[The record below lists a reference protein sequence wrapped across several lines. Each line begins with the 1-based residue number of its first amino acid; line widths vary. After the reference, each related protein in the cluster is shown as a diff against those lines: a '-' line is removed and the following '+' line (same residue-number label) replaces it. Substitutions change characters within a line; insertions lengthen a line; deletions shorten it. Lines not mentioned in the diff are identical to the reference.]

1 MINFRSIADLDQ
13 AIARNLWKLD
23 RSSFDVV
30 VGIPRSGIAP
40 AGIIS
45 TYLQKPFAT
54 LEGFIAGQVH
64 GRSGHLTATRPRRIL
79 LVDDTSN
86 KGGAMARAV
95 GQLRQFDRKL
105 EITRCAVFGP
115 YQIEDPASIIDVWF
129 EDCTGPRGFAW
140 NMWKHTRARKWAFD
154 IDGVLCRDPTKA
166 ENDDGP
172 AYDRFLRTAPPL
184 FLPQRQI
191 GHIITSR
198 LERYRPQTE
207 EWLAR
212 HGVEYLQLHMLDLPS
227 RDERMRVMKL
237 RPGGRGGWK
246 ASIAADVGAEMM
258 IESCHKQARII
269 AREAGIPVF
278 CTELMQ
284 TFNPGEQ

>member
-1 MINFRSIADLDQ
+1 MINFRSITDLDR

-54 LEGFIAGQVH
+54 LEGLIAGQVH
-64 GRSGHLTATRPRRIL
+64 GRSGHLATARARRIL

-115 YQIEDPASIIDVWF
+115 YQVEDPAAIIDVWF
-129 EDCTGPRGFAW
+129 EDCIGPRGFAW

-154 IDGVLCRDPTKA
+154 FDGVLCRDPSKA
-166 ENDDGP
+166 ENDDGER
-172 AYDRFLRTAPPL
+172 YREFLLTAPPL
-184 FLPQRQI
+184 FLPQREI

-198 LERYRPQTE
+198 LEKWRPETE
-207 EWLAR
+207 AWLGR
-212 HGVEYLQLHMLDLPS
+212 LGVEYQQLHMLDLP
-227 RDERMRVMKL
+227 DKAARMHAMRS
-237 RPGGRGGWK
+237 GGRGGWK
-246 ASIAADVGAEMM
+246 AGIARAVGVELMV
-258 IESCHKQARII
+258 ESCHKQARII

-284 TFNPGEQ
+284 TFEPGEA